1 MKLDILRGL
10 GHNIAGLV
18 SRKPLLTGALAMFL
32 ILVLAYSFSVDIRAS
47 RGAKITGDEPF
58 YLLTTQ
64 SLIQDRDLDLRH
76 QYATESYKE
85 FFDHPGGLWRQSV
98 PLDDGTLLSP
108 HNPGLSVLIIPGF
121 WLAGLTGAQW
131 QLLILAALTFSLA
144 YLLCARLT
152 GAHIV
157 SWLATLAVALTA
169 SAFVYSTEIYPEMP
183 AALALIV
190 SLIIV
195 SLGGKAGPW
204 RAIFLALSL
213 TAMVWMGVRY
223 APLSV
228 LAGLYF
234 LATAG
239 PSGRIALVAAGSLA
253 AGSFIWFH
261 LDVFGTLTPYSVG
274 TVYAGHSTLQVLDQH
289 IAYGDR
295 IYRLW
300 GLFIDQRFG
309 LARWAPVLLP
319 AVLGMVLLLW
329 HKGLP
334 RLVVALVA
342 AQILIATFVAI
353 TMMGWWFPGRTMV
366 TVLPLFALP
375 LVVLMKDKGIAPWLL
390 TGVLAL
396 YSLAVTGSLG
406 YAGQAGEIT
415 LAVDPFDMSTPLFAG
430 LAPLFPKYT
439 SWTAHTWALAATWL
453 VVAGGAVA
461 LLLFRYRGWT
471 LQDVRRLIKKG
482 GGGSATLPDDPE
494 GRSESLDSTAPAG
507 LPGPEIGT

>member
-1 MKLDILRGL
+1 
-10 GHNIAGLV
+10 
-18 SRKPLLTGALAMFL
+18 MFL
-32 ILVLAYSFSVDIRAS
+32 ILVLAYSFSVEIRAS

-64 SLIQDRDLDLRH
+64 SLIQDRDLNLRH

-108 HNPGLSVLIIPGF
+108 HNPGLSVFVIPGF
-121 WLAGLTGAQW
+121 WLAGLAGAQW
-131 QLLILAALTFSLA
+131 ELLLLAALTFSLA
-144 YLLCARLT
+144 YSLWARLT
-152 GAHIV
+152 GAFLV

-169 SAFVYSTEIYPEMP
+169 SAFVYSTEVYPEIP

-190 SLIIV
+190 SLILV

-223 APLSV
+223 APLSALV
-228 LAGLYF
+228 GLYF
-234 LATAG
+234 LAIAG
-239 PSGRIALVAAGSLA
+239 PSGRVALVGAGTLA

-334 RLVVALVA
+334 RLVIALVA
-342 AQILIATFVAI
+342 AQVLIATFVAI

-366 TVLPLFALP
+366 TVMPLFALP
-375 LVVLMKDKGIAPWLL
+375 LVVLMKDKGMAPWLL
-390 TGVLAL
+390 MGVLAL

-406 YAGQAGEIT
+406 YAGHTGEIT

-439 SWTAHTWALAATWL
+439 SWTAHTWALTATWL
-453 VVAGGAVA
+453 AMAGGAVA
-461 LLLFRYRGWT
+461 FLLFKYRGWT
-471 LQDVRRLIKKG
+471 LQDMWRLKRERVAG
-482 GGGSATLPDDPE
+482 GRTSPVEPE
-494 GRSESLDSTAPAG
+494 GPRESLDAGAG
-507 LPGPEIGT
+507 LYGSETGT